1 MRRVPVKLALAS
13 MFALL
18 IAVAPARCDSASFV
32 SNRITVS
39 GTRCGMSS
47 IFTEST
53 IYGRSQERV
62 FGTAVADCFRVARS
76 IGGLNQAK
84 HDTPDHL
91 FVPQRHDRVDSHR
104 TPCRDVRGYRRDNR
118 NDERQPHEHHR
129 VRGPRV
135 EHHGRE
141 QTRQSKRPSDSQD
154 DSCRRPLQ
162 RAAHHEPEN
171 AVWLSSEGHS
181 NPDLVGALR
190 HGITHYAGYP
200 EADVATMQIQMG
212 RGGIEAWRSYADEQ
226 GTKPCAR
233 PNRFPRSCPIVA
245 ATACRIRW
253 YS

>member
-84 HDTPDHL
+84 HDTLTIYSYRSATIGSTRIARRAGTCVAIDAITAMMS
-91 FVPQRHDRVDSHR
+91 DSH
-104 TPCRDVRGYRRDNR
+104 TSTTASA
-118 NDERQPHEHHR
+118 
-129 VRGPRV
+129 
-135 EHHGRE
+135 GRALNTMAE
-141 QTRQSKRPSDSQD
+141 SKRVNPNAPAIPRTIPAVAHFSV
-154 DSCRRPLQ
+154 RPIMSP
-162 RAAHHEPEN
+162 RT
-171 AVWLSSEGHS
+171 LSG
-181 NPDLVGALR
+181 
-190 HGITHYAGYP
+190 
-200 EADVATMQIQMG
+200 
-212 RGGIEAWRSYADEQ
+212 
-226 GTKPCAR
+226 
-233 PNRFPRSCPIVA
+233 
-245 ATACRIRW
+245 
-253 YS
+253 